1 MKHILTL
8 ITIFLSVQYVSGQ
21 TEKGDWLVGGSFSL
35 NTAKNSTTI
44 SLSPNA
50 GYFLLDNFLLGGKLG
65 YEFSELGDTKIS
77 AFDIGPFTRYYFQ
90 GTKVKPFGQFD
101 LDFQSAKLTT
111 DLGSSTESAVGFFI
125 GAGVAL
131 FLNENVALETVMGYK
146 NTKVENQ
153 SGTGGF
159 NMRLGFQV
167 YINRLG
173 KLVKK

>member
-1 MKHILTL
+1 MKKILIPL
-8 ITIFLSVQYVSGQ
+8 FLFFTVQSSIAQ
-21 TEKGDWLVGGSFSL
+21 TDKGDWMVGGTFSL

-50 GYFLLDNFLLGGKLG
+50 GYFLLDNFLLGAKLG
-65 YEFSELGDTKIS
+65 YEFSELGTTKIS
-77 AFDIGPFTRYYFQ
+77 AFDIGPFTRYYFK
-90 GTKVKPFGQFD
+90 GNKARPFGEFD

-131 FLNENVALETVMGYK
+131 FLNENVALETIMGYK
-146 NTKVENQ
+146 NTKVENK

-173 KLVKK
+173 KLVK